1 MNNNLNKKRE
11 RDDKSV
17 IITIGKHKGGYY
29 YLRDTCESPTTIKIT
44 IEDTANKLQGTYT
57 HIPHPLHIDT
67 HSQSSGIGM
76 SMSNLQGEIPHIVK
90 AINNNQ
96 TQPLYIPASSSWFD
110 INNVHEIEMQT
121 LPEFFCGKYPS
132 KTPQIYKE
140 YRNFIINLYR
150 ENPKAYLSAT
160 GMSYIYISLM

>member
-160 GMSYIYISLM
+160 GM